1 MPTASDEFAESLKPQ
16 RHTNIDKTQGQYK
29 PDLHGSITIGSK
41 CTSTPVANGG
51 GMEMEATGLPL
62 FANITL
68 IFTAV
73 CCDKNRQSRESM
85 KGLLTK
91 QPQ

>member
-1 MPTASDEFAESLKPQ
+1 
-16 RHTNIDKTQGQYK
+16 
-29 PDLHGSITIGSK
+29 
-41 CTSTPVANGG
+41 
-51 GMEMEATGLPL
+51 MEMEATGLPL